1 MHEQEIST
9 STSFCVSI
17 RNTADRQLQKVDA
30 RMQGSCDFDN
40 GRDAE
45 PQPRARELAP
55 SFVCSYMAAAT
66 APDQD
71 QPSASPVTTLAA
83 PGPKFTIHWRLSRSI
98 QSSDL
103 RSQPQSD
110 CQHGWSDL
118 SAAASSPVKSDSFT
132 VSSGAAP
139 GRARAFSP
147 VSQPAGQRNYVNAVS
162 HSAQAT
168 NTGERRADLSPIA
181 ARPLQ
186 PTSLENEQ
194 QRNLVPQPRRG
205 GTPGSNTPRNMPVQ
219 PSWATPPLRSVC
231 LASFHGRVSIPGL
244 E

>member
-162 HSAQAT
+162 HCQL
-168 NTGERRADLSPIA
+168 GDCR
-181 ARPLQ
+181 
-186 PTSLENEQ
+186 
-194 QRNLVPQPRRG
+194 
-205 GTPGSNTPRNMPVQ
+205 SNSQ
-219 PSWATPPLRSVC
+219 
-231 LASFHGRVSIPGL
+231 
-244 E
+244 